1 MDLSKRLAEFVAGTE
16 YEDIPRSVIE
26 NQKKSVMDAVG
37 ITYGASTLGDGCREM
52 VKIAEDLAAGGRPEA
67 TVIGFQKKL
76 PAAWAAF
83 ANAALAHSLDLSRP
97 QRGAGGRHA
106 PRRAH

>member
-1 MDLSKRLAEFVAGTE
+1 MELSRRLTKFIAGTE

-52 VKIAEDLAAGGRPEA
+52 VKIAEDLAADGKPEA
-67 TVIGFQKKL
+67 TVIGFRKKL
-76 PAAWAAF
+76 PAMP
-83 ANAALAHSLDLSRP
+83 RP
-97 QRGAGGRHA
+97 S
-106 PRRAH
+106 